1 MGATYGNNFHV
12 WRPLNAKKKLESIQ
26 FTNMKINMHGK
37 KHLGILLMR
46 LLKLSKRK
54 VNDIA
59 QLARQGD
66 FQSIEAIDLNES
78 LKWKV
83 AFVYQNFNL
92 PKVYPIFSKDFKRL
106 GYKSVVNSSSFTYM
120 AAYGQIESDRN
131 EKEYFE
137 YVEQLHERILE
148 VRTDEVDKN

>member
-1 MGATYGNNFHV
+1 M
-12 WRPLNAKKKLESIQ
+12 
-26 FTNMKINMHGK
+26 
-37 KHLGILLMR
+37 
-46 LLKLSKRK
+46 
-54 VNDIA
+54 NDIA

-92 PKVYPIFSKDFKRL
+92 PKVYPIFSKEDFKRL

>member
-1 MGATYGNNFHV
+1 MQKETREHTIYQYENKYAWEKAFGNTFDEAFETV
-12 WRPLNAKKKLESIQ
+12 
-26 FTNMKINMHGK
+26 
-37 KHLGILLMR
+37 
-46 LLKLSKRK
+46 KRK

-92 PKVYPIFSKDFKRL
+92 PKVYPIFSKEDFKRL

-120 AAYGQIESDRN
+120 VAYGQIESDRN